1 MDFRT
6 NLTSLL
12 FTSHFTSDQLK
23 NCHLLMSFWS
33 TTLGYDMHLLRL
45 NYSLTSC
52 DQRVGTRITAAWL
65 VMGLAA
71 DGCSVSGEAIHF
83 IPSPE
88 CRLRG
93 LTTQR
98 VGKENER
105 KGKQKERK
113 VQASLSVATK
123 LINLQVHLRFCRLP
137 CPLWRPPTCKL
148 ESQSSTS
155 SISECIC
162 AWCPNQ
168 WWPMRPLLTYL
179 PNKPVFSNPG
189 GERVTARVWSASI
202 NESAAAGIHCH
213 KAFWLALRC
222 QMHST
227 LLHLSFELCVWQS
240 SF

>member
-12 FTSHFTSDQLK
+12 FTSHFTSDQQELPLADV
-23 NCHLLMSFWS
+23 LLEHDTWLRHAP
-33 TTLGYDMHLLRL
+33 TPPKLLSDKLRSKGWYT
-45 NYSLTSC
+45 NHSS
-52 DQRVGTRITAAWL
+52 WL